1 MIDGHSNTLFF
12 SIEVISILFVVISS
26 GMFFVFL
33 RKKKIFQQRIEDQ
46 KIEIEHQKQMLK
58 TAFESQENERKY
70 LAKEL
75 HDDIGMMLMT
85 LRINLNDQKED
96 PAHELRLLVD
106 KTHESIR
113 RLSWDLMPTTMDNFG
128 LFQATHEMCERLSSI
143 HTASIRFHEEGVRMS
158 LDKDQELLLY
168 RIAQEA
174 ITNAIKHSNAS
185 KINVLFSWTRES
197 LTLSI
202 TDDGLGFD
210 FPTTKNKISGR
221 HGLGLFNMENRV
233 ALLGGELTFEK
244 NQPSGTVVAVELSLP
259 S

>member
-1 MIDGHSNTLFF
+1 MIDGYSNTLFLT
-12 SIEVISILFVVISS
+12 IEVTSIALALISSVLLFVA
-26 GMFFVFL
+26 L
-33 RKKKIFQQRIEDQ
+33 HKKKIVKERLEIQNT
-46 KIEIEHQKQMLK
+46 EIEHQKKMLK
-58 TAFESQENERKY
+58 TAFESQENERKQ

-85 LRINLNDQKED
+85 LRINLNDQENGSVK
-96 PAHELRLLVD
+96 ELRELVD

-113 RLSWDLMPTTMDNFG
+113 RISWDLMPTTMDNFG
-128 LFQATHEMCERLSSI
+128 LLQSTHEMCERLSSI
-143 HTASIRFHEEGVRMS
+143 HTASVSFHEEGSRIS

-174 ITNAIKHSNAS
+174 ITNAIKHSTAA
-185 KINVLFSWTRES
+185 KIDVLFKWAKES
-197 LTLSI
+197 LTLSV

-210 FPTTKNKISGR
+210 FPTEQNKITGR

-233 ALLGGELTFEK
+233 TLLGGKLTFEK
-244 NQPSGTVVAVELSLP
+244 NQPSGTVVSVKLSLP